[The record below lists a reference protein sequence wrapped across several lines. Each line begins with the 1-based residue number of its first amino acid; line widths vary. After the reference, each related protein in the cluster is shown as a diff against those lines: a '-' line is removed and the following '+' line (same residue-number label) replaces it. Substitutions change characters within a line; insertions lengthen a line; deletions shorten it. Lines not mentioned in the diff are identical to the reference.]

1 MQRTGGVAV
10 SAVCWHRRPEGFAD
24 VGGYGTQPGQVSAK
38 KRRPLNILEKA
49 FEPLGSTS
57 R

>member
-57 R
+57 P